1 MWLGECWLSYEM
13 PTKTID
19 DFVRAIQENKDLYI
33 ENDCK
38 RKTDIKKES
47 KGRVNS
53 IALV

>member
-1 MWLGECWLSYEM
+1 M

-19 DFVRAIQENKDLYI
+19 DFFRAIQENKDLYI

-38 RKTDIKKES
+38 QKTDIKKES
-47 KGRVNS
+47 KWRVNS